1 MNEKI
6 FEYINKGAFSF
17 FLICAAI
24 ALLSFAMPT
33 SEKKDYAY
41 IEFDG
46 GYTALGYVSGIKYE
60 MDASLKDDE
69 GTVYASGANSVRET
83 LESFDPGSTVKDGIY
98 LEFDN
103 AYVYSGSVTTFTLTI
118 NTSKTYSDGTTAPE
132 TWLALMDATE
142 ADEKSNYRRE
152 AESVLDYQAEPGGE
166 NPLAFVS
173 NLFN

>member
-1 MNEKI
+1 
-6 FEYINKGAFSF
+6 
-17 FLICAAI
+17 
-24 ALLSFAMPT
+24 
-33 SEKKDYAY
+33 
-41 IEFDG
+41 
-46 GYTALGYVSGIKYE
+46 

-69 GTVYASGANSVRET
+69 GTVYASGANRVRET

>member
-1 MNEKI
+1 MNDKI
-6 FEYINKGAFSF
+6 FEYINKVAFSF
-17 FLICAAI
+17 FLVCAAI

-33 SEKKDYAY
+33 SVKKDYAY

-69 GTVYASGANSVRET
+69 GTVYASGADSVRST
-83 LESFDPGSTVKDGIY
+83 LESLDAGSFVKDGIY

-118 NTSKTYSDGTTAPE
+118 NTTKTYSRGGVLPE
-132 TWLALMDATE
+132 TWLELMDAIE
-142 ADEKSNYRRE
+142 AEEKSNYRRK
-152 AESVLDYQAEPGGE
+152 AESYLDFQAEPGGE
-166 NPLAFVS
+166 NPLAFFS

>member
-41 IEFDG
+41 IKFDG

-60 MDASLKDDE
+60 MDVSLKDDE
-69 GTVYASGANSVRET
+69 GTVYASDLNSVRAT

-98 LEFDN
+98 LEFNN

-132 TWLALMDATE
+132 AWLALMDATE
-142 ADEKSNYRRE
+142 ADEKSDYRRK
-152 AESVLDYQAEPGGE
+152 AESNLDFQTEPGGE
-166 NPLAFVS
+166 NPFAFIS

>member
-1 MNEKI
+1 
-6 FEYINKGAFSF
+6 
-17 FLICAAI
+17 
-24 ALLSFAMPT
+24 MPT

-69 GTVYASGANSVRET
+69 GTVYARGASSVRET

-152 AESVLDYQAEPGGE
+152 AESNLDYQAEPGGE

>member
-6 FEYINKGAFSF
+6 FEYVNKGAFSF

-33 SEKKDYAY
+33 SVKKDYAY

-46 GYTALGYVSGIKYE
+46 GYTALGYVSGIQYE

-69 GTVYASGANSVRET
+69 GTVYARGAVSVRET

-118 NTSKTYSDGTTAPE
+118 NSSKTYSDGTTAPE
-132 TWLALMDATE
+132 TWLALMDETE
-142 ADEKSNYRRE
+142 AEEKLNYRRK
-152 AESVLDYQAEPGGE
+152 AESNLDYQAEPGGE
-166 NPLAFVS
+166 NPLAWVS
-173 NLFN
+173 NLLN